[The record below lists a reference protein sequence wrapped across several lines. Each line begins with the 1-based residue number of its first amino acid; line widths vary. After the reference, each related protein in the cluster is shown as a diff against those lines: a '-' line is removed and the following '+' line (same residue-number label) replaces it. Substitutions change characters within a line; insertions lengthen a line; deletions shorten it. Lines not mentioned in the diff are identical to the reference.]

1 MLEELHV
8 SGRKISEEPQVHIEQ
23 KWGWKITGGEKLK
36 TLKKLLIKTNSL
48 KQ

>member
-8 SGRKISEEPQVHIEQ
+8 SGRKISEEPQVHLEQ